1 MAIYTSEQI
10 KAGGS
15 VGGYVSTSSDGYTV
29 DGYQIGGNDQYDAWV
44 DFTLPQG
51 YSSYKNCSVT
61 FTFYARY
68 GPTSWDDMDRICIVH
83 FKLTRNGSA
92 LINQDI
98 WHLEPSEFI
107 GGSNRRCTFT
117 LDIDDIE
124 SVTFLPGDILR
135 FTFDGVDGR
144 FISGSHCLYLSY
156 AVLTSPNAVQIN
168 PVIPGVPSNAL
179 KRADTGY
186 PLYYEG
192 YVAITN
198 AASLIGST
206 HDLYIEQTDLKTY
219 YDVYHFP
226 DTNKGDVEIGGVWF
240 FRVRLS
246 TSQDLTANPRTVI
259 YNSDCPYRYPGKVYI
274 TTA

>member
-1 MAIYTSEQI
+1 MARYTSGQVN
-10 KAGGS
+10 AGGDGS
-15 VGGYVSTSSDGYTV
+15 YVSTSGSYDVSGYPV
-29 DGYQIGGNDQYDAWV
+29 GGDNEYDAWV
-44 DFTLPQG
+44 DFTLPND
-51 YSSYKNCSVT
+51 YSIYKTCSVS
-61 FTFYARY
+61 FSFYANL
-68 GPTSWDDMDRICIVH
+68 PPASWDEMTYICDILFKVERNNSVVYNKRIW
-83 FKLTRNGSA
+83 N
-92 LINQDI
+92 
-98 WHLEPSEFI
+98 LEPSEFT
-107 GGSNRRCTFT
+107 SNGAMYYTFGFT
-117 LDIDDIE
+117 IDDME
-124 SVTFLPGDILR
+124 FSPGDKLR
-135 FTFDGVDGR
+135 FTFDGLYGR
-144 FISGSHCLYLSY
+144 YISDTDHLYLRGGEF
-156 AVLTSPNAVQIN
+156 TSSNATKID
-168 PVIPGVPSNAL
+168 PIIPDVPTNAL

-206 HDLYIEQTDLKTY
+206 YDLYIEQTDLKTY